1 MKIESIAWVVGLHGL
16 IIFVVGLLVVCFVV
30 TFFVVIT
37 FCVVFFVVVL
47 DGGSKGVFLFPF
59 STNKNINILK
69 IIKNYYIEI
78 EWQSVKQSLLVF
90 L

>member
-16 IIFVVGLLVVCFVV
+16 IIFVVGLLVVCFAV

-37 FCVVFFVVVL
+37 FCVVFFVVVP
-47 DGGSKGVFLFPF
+47 DGGSKGVFLFPI

-69 IIKNYYIEI
+69 IIKKTLHRNWMIEC
-78 EWQSVKQSLLVF
+78 
-90 L
+90 